1 MERENDSLVVSEEGL
16 TRNYSGRGQFE
27 EPAPQS
33 ATAVQW
39 PHFLAGQHAKPVR
52 VLLVAPDPSI
62 QRVIAQ
68 ELLDDRRIQLEA
80 QANTLREGRRLLMRL
95 EFEVLMVDVCL
106 VDGSGFEL
114 IEEAKKHR
122 STPEVIAI
130 SAHLDEAQALHAFDL
145 GASGYLVQTAW
156 LQSYAQAV
164 LHVVN
169 GGAAVTP
176 TLARRL
182 LAHLNHSR
190 ANGNPVRPP
199 TGRATLTERELEVLQ
214 LIALGNVGAAIAK
227 QLRISPQTVNVHI
240 KSIYRK
246 LQVHTRAQA
255 VTCAT
260 NKGLL

>member
-1 MERENDSLVVSEEGL
+1 MERESDSLAASEESL

-27 EPAPQS
+27 VPPPQN
-33 ATAVQW
+33 ATEFQW

-52 VLLVAPDPSI
+52 VVLVASDPLI
-62 QRVIAQ
+62 RNVIAQ
-68 ELLDDRRIQLEA
+68 ELLDDRRIQLEK
-80 QANTLREGRRLLMRL
+80 ANTLREGRCLLIRHEL
-95 EFEVLMVDVCL
+95 DVLMVDVCL

-114 IEEAKKHR
+114 ITEAKKHR

-130 SAHLDEAQALHAFDL
+130 SAHLDEAQALHAFEL
-145 GASGYLVQTAW
+145 GASGYLVQSAW

-182 LAHLNHSR
+182 LVHLNHSR
-190 ANGNPVRPP
+190 ANGNPVRSP
-199 TGRATLTERELEVLQ
+199 TGRATLTARELEVLQ
-214 LIALGNVGAAIAK
+214 LVALGNGGDAIAK
-227 QLRISPQTVNVHI
+227 QLGISPQTVNVHI

-255 VTCAT
+255 VSCAT
-260 NKGLL
+260 HRGLL